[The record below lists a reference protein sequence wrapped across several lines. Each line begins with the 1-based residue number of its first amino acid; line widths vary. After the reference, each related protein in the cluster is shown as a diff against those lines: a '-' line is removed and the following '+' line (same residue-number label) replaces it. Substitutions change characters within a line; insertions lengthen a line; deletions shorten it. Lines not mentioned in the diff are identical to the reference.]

1 MGVDVGVLGYLD
13 AGSGSMLVSGI
24 AAAAAG
30 IAVAVKM
37 GAGRMLGVVSPKRR
51 KAMKEAKAEDAG
63 TEPTEDAEAPS
74 ESGDRTPA

>member
-1 MGVDVGVLGYLD
+1 MGGFTVHVVGYLD
-13 AGSGSMLVSGI
+13 AGSGSMLISGI

-51 KAMKEAKAEDAG
+51 KALKEAKAQAADEVDS
-63 TEPTEDAEAPS
+63 TEPASVPE
-74 ESGDRTPA
+74 